1 MTPLNILRNQLWE
14 NVINSKNR
22 KEDFVIYR
30 NFMDQ
35 PNMKVLLRREKQ
47 KEWEH
52 NNKEERNK
60 KAREKY
66 ARDKIK

>member
-35 PNMKVLLRREKQ
+35 PNIKILLRREKQ
-47 KEWEH
+47 NDWSNK
-52 NNKEERNK
+52 NKEERNK

-66 ARDKIK
+66 SRDKIK

>member
-22 KEDFVIYR
+22 KEDFEIYR
-30 NFMDQ
+30 TLDQ

-47 KEWEH
+47 NDWRN
-52 NNKEERNK
+52 NNKEETNK
-60 KAREKY
+60 KKREKY

>member
-35 PNMKVLLRREKQ
+35 PNIKILLRREKQ

-60 KAREKY
+60 KARAKY
-66 ARDKIK
+66 AC

>member
-22 KEDFVIYR
+22 EEDFQIYR

-35 PNMKVLLRREKQ
+35 PNIKIILRREKQ
-47 KEWEH
+47 NDWEH
-52 NNKEERNK
+52 KNKEERNK

-66 ARDKIK
+66 AENKIE